1 MRDSNGNWLSPP
13 PPYEPIVSEDGI
25 LNNLTD
31 YMEMHTQNM
40 KTDFEDLVFDVFSN
54 NVGTVISETQLEGLF
69 SSIQDRK

>member
-1 MRDSNGNWLSPP
+1 
-13 PPYEPIVSEDGI
+13 
-25 LNNLTD
+25 
-31 YMEMHTQNM
+31 MHTQNM